1 MKSRIFL
8 PFAVIGFAAGLLA
21 VSGCKS
27 SVNSVENAQ
36 KTGQRQMISD
46 QRVITDRGLAKKV
59 SIVGVNQ
66 VTTPGG
72 FLKVQIE
79 LLNTTR
85 SPQRFSYRFEWFDAT
100 GMLISSPAA
109 PAFPDQID
117 GGEDKFIT
125 GQSPTPVCKDFRVKF
140 LGNTN

>member
-1 MKSRIFL
+1 MKTRIFL
-8 PFAVIGFAAGLLA
+8 PLVAAVTASVALA
-21 VSGCKS
+21 VSGCKT

-36 KTGQRQMISD
+36 KIGQRQMVTD
-46 QRVITDRGLAKKV
+46 QRVVTDRGLAKKV

-85 SPQRFSYRFEWFDAT
+85 SPQRFSYRFEWFDAN

-125 GQSPTPVCKDFRVKF
+125 GLAPTPASKDFRVKF
-140 LGNTN
+140 IENIN

>member
-1 MKSRIFL
+1 MKTKIFL
-8 PFAVIGFAAGLLA
+8 PLLAAIAAAGLLA
-21 VSGCKS
+21 MAGCKT

-36 KTGQRQMISD
+36 KTGQRQMVTD
-46 QRVITDRGLAKKV
+46 QRVVTDRGLAKKV

-66 VTTPGG
+66 VTMPGG

-85 SPQRFSYRFEWFDAT
+85 SPQRFSYRFEWFDAN

-125 GQSPTPVCKDFRVKF
+125 GLAPTPASKDFRVKF
-140 LGNTN
+140 IENVN